1 MVRVWAVLAGVTLA
15 LSVYLIKP
23 RVPPR
28 RMRSHE
34 RGPWLATDGAFL
46 RDPIMLLTLGTS
58 FVSSLST
65 FPVSLYLA
73 TYASNLTPSAFE
85 AEVVVGIYNVASSFG
100 CAFTGWLADIDYP
113 LATTFCGVAGAIAAF
128 ASWGLAD
135 SLAKAYGFAVLA
147 GFTSQI
153 IAAWSGCARDVS
165 GGNPYVGSLVF
176 GVLAGSRGLASIA
189 MPFISEELYRPGDE
203 KESWGRFGFYR
214 MMLFGSSL
222 SRSDLLSPPPPT
234 TTSSRVSPSASQL
247 ASRRPSR
254 RSAASRSRSC
264 ARGWSS
270 RASCERDEG
279 RVLWCVSLSR
289 SLAELLVRTR
299 ADSSSLLQVDR
310 RLIDAV
316 KLAVRLSVRPSQ
328 VPPLDSRRS
337 VRQERRPRTSV
348 RPLGDAVRIFAPVRP
363 RIDELRLVVTGR
375 PGTDPAFLLLSTF
388 TLALDRLILA
398 RYHHTRPRRRS
409 MRGTGRGRGGASARG
424 SAGQQEQQEQQQ
436 RCVLISSSSSYSR
449 AEPS

>member
-222 SRSDLLSPPPPT
+222 SPRTFSRRRRRRRRAHASPPLHR
-234 TTSSRVSPSASQL
+234 SWRHGDHLGV
-247 ASRRPSR
+247 RRR
-254 RSAASRSRSC
+254 RAQGRAHEDGQVGQAASVT
-264 ARGWSS
+264 
-270 RASCERDEG
+270 RDG
-279 RVLWCVSLSR
+279 SFGASR
-289 SLAELLVRTR
+289 SLA
-299 ADSSSLLQVDR
+299 
-310 RLIDAV
+310 
-316 KLAVRLSVRPSQ
+316 LSP
-328 VPPLDSRRS
+328 
-337 VRQERRPRTSV
+337 
-348 RPLGDAVRIFAPVRP
+348 
-363 RIDELRLVVTGR
+363 
-375 PGTDPAFLLLSTF
+375 
-388 TLALDRLILA
+388 
-398 RYHHTRPRRRS
+398 
-409 MRGTGRGRGGASARG
+409 
-424 SAGQQEQQEQQQ
+424 
-436 RCVLISSSSSYSR
+436 SYSCALVLTPLHSCR
-449 AEPS
+449 